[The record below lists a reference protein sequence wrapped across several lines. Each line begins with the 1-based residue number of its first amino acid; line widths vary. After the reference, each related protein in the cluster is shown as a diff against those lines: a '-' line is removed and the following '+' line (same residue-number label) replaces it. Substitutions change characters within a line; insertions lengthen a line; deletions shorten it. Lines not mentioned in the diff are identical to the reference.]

1 MLVTYRGKGA
11 VALTQGNWKN
21 QACLGC
27 KYEKKGS
34 GIIPTNLQRLQ
45 PLALY
50 RTLGGDG
57 KTVFPDPQ
65 YAAFCLKQGKEAPKE
80 GEHTNIEMAEY
91 AIPGKQCCYRLMTA
105 GITG

>member
-34 GIIPTNLQRLQ
+34 GIIPTNLQSLQ
-45 PLALY
+45 PPTLH

-57 KTVFPDPQ
+57 KNS
-65 YAAFCLKQGKEAPKE
+65 L
-80 GEHTNIEMAEY
+80 
-91 AIPGKQCCYRLMTA
+91 YRSSVRCILLEA
-105 GITG
+105 GIRNSKKRKAYKHRSGRVRYPGETMLL